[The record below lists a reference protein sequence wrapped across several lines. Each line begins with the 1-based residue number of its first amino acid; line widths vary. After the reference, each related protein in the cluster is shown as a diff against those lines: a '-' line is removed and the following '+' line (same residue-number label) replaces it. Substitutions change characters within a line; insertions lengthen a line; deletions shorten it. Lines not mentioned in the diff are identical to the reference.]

1 MIKIESYSYVFLSL
15 WIIFICYYGD
25 IFNKLKS
32 LPYSILALIGGAGG
46 TLAYW
51 SAYKLNAVI
60 ITNDNEL
67 YYLLFVFIF
76 WLIFFPLSILLF
88 YEEKYW
94 DFLLDKEICI
104 MEDQI
109 KNLLSNLNS
118 LFVIQSAERKQ
129 IAKEL
134 QESVILILKNLG
146 MANAIFLVQFEEI
159 KPTAEGINNINR
171 IFLVSQQKTI
181 INYEKSQPSSIDN
194 PVVDPYFNVMRSKD
208 TGNSTATY
216 IVIGLLIAA
225 TIIPLATWWYF
236 SK

>member
-76 WLIFFPLSILLF
+76 WLIFFPLSILIY
-88 YEEKYW
+88 YEDKYW
-94 DFLLDKEICI
+94 DFILDKTVV
-104 MEDQI
+104 
-109 KNLLSNLNS
+109 LSLS
-118 LFVIQSAERKQ
+118 LIH
-129 IAKEL
+129 I
-134 QESVILILKNLG
+134 
-146 MANAIFLVQFEEI
+146 
-159 KPTAEGINNINR
+159 
-171 IFLVSQQKTI
+171 
-181 INYEKSQPSSIDN
+181 
-194 PVVDPYFNVMRSKD
+194 
-208 TGNSTATY
+208 
-216 IVIGLLIAA
+216 
-225 TIIPLATWWYF
+225 
-236 SK
+236 